1 MPDKLPA
8 PSGQTDAPE
17 KGALSLYMDGSYD
30 VTDAKGGWAF
40 VAVMQGKAVTSCSGP
55 SDGKSNNT
63 LELLAAVKA
72 VEWAI
77 QQATSTNITLWS
89 DSAYVVE
96 GCNTWRPIWRNN
108 GWKRYSPNPKKRNR
122 SIPDADLWRQMDRHL
137 LDRPDITVAWCKGHQ
152 GNMGNELAD
161 RLAGE
166 ARSAPKRG
174 S

>member
-1 MPDKLPA
+1 MIDSLPD
-8 PSGQTDAPE
+8 PSIPPIVPDTDP
-17 KGALSLYMDGSYD
+17 LLLYIDGSYD

-40 VAVMQGKAVTSCSGP
+40 VAVRHGKPVISCSGP

-63 LELLAAVKA
+63 LELLAAIKA

-77 QQATSTNITLWS
+77 QQAESTDITLWS

-122 SIPDADLWRQMDRHL
+122 SIPDADLWRQMDRLL

-152 GNMGNELAD
+152 GNTGNELAD